1 MLASAHYVT
10 APVFRRVEK
19 KPMTRFLELFM
30 NYGLVA
36 AILVWAGA
44 VGLMAYHLTDSPWRW
59 AFAALSIGGVATVG
73 VILWIRKYVNALNSK
88 PPQQEPKP

>member
-1 MLASAHYVT
+1 
-10 APVFRRVEK
+10 
-19 KPMTRFLELFM
+19 MTRFLEFFM
-30 NYGLVA
+30 NYGLIA

-59 AFAALSIGGVATVG
+59 AFTALSIGGLVTVG

-88 PPQQEPKP
+88 TSRQESKP